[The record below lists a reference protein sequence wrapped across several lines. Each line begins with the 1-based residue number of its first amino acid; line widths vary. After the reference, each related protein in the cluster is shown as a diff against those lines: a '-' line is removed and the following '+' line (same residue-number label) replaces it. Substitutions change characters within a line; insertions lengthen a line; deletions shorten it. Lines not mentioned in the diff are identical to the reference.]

1 MTDDEILKLW
11 LKHEGQ
17 GADAL
22 LRFTRLLI
30 QAERAACV
38 EACKSVQ
45 RKNISG
51 ATTAYMD
58 GKEMAV
64 QQCVEL
70 INERNHLPTGE

>member
-1 MTDDEILKLW
+1 MTDKEIMDVW
-11 LKHEGQ
+11 CGQ
-17 GADAL
+17 TEPTTLEFA
-22 LRFTRLLI
+22 RMMI
-30 QAERAACV
+30 QAERAACI
-38 EACKSVQ
+38 EACKAVQ
-45 RKNISG
+45 RQSISG

>member
-1 MTDDEILKLW
+1 MTDNEIRSRWIKYM
-11 LKHEGQ
+11 KRPN
-17 GADAL
+17 AL
-22 LRFTRLLI
+22 IEFSRALI
-30 QAERAACV
+30 QFERGACV
-38 EACKSVQ
+38 EACKAVQ
-45 RKNISG
+45 RQSISG